1 MVDGGVESL
10 VDILEL
16 TSSEQLI
23 FILKMYLSLFY
34 KTSYLNE
41 EVNHYEQRFFH
52 GYEPVKQI

>member
-16 TSSEQLI
+16 TSSEELLL
-23 FILKMYLSLFY
+23 ILKMYLSLFY

-41 EVNHYEQRFFH
+41 EVNHYE
-52 GYEPVKQI
+52 